1 MTHPARFITLE
12 GIDGAGK
19 TSHVATLAA
28 YLAAQNVDVVLTR
41 EPGGTPL
48 GEQLRSLLLDPAA
61 ALRAHVETVVFRGPG
76 SSGWVRLAGGERLEL
91 DFGPGQLPEIGA
103 EIGLAW
109 HDPAPVRFAD

>member
-48 GEQLRSLLLDPAA
+48 ATTVTRAPIESPSRRSWSIIASSLPTAAASGQKNGLRSTSAMSL
-61 ALRAHVETVVFRGPG
+61 G
-76 SSGWVRLAGGERLEL
+76 SMRMSPTWAK
-91 DFGPGQLPEIGA
+91 
-103 EIGLAW
+103 
-109 HDPAPVRFAD
+109 